1 MTGRR
6 LTVAVAVLTLGV
18 LPAAAGARPPEGAPA
33 PRPLAHAARIHPRPI
48 VGIGD
53 QQPDMFATKRWRQ
66 LKIHDARYVAPW
78 DVMYD
83 RDQYFLLNSWLE
95 AAGRAH
101 VRAVIG
107 FAHSLQNEHL
117 AHTLPTWRQF
127 RRAFRAFRARF
138 PFVKNFIA
146 WNEANSP
153 GALTATRPHRAAQYY
168 DVMADSCRG
177 CAIAA
182 ADVLDTKTVV
192 AWIKHFK
199 RSLHRRARIW
209 GLHNYSGAN
218 HLSTRGTRRV
228 LANTRGTIWFTETGG
243 VVLRREVRRGK
254 VRHTFRYGVK
264 HAATST
270 RFALQ
275 LSCLSRR
282 ISRVYLYEWQAP
294 LVPTT
299 WDSGLISGRGKLR
312 PAFYILQNWRKV
324 SLRMSPRR
332 ARARLCRGFP

>member
-6 LTVAVAVLTLGV
+6 LLIALSLLALC
-18 LPAAAGARPPEGAPA
+18 APA
-33 PRPLAHAARIHPRPI
+33 SAAARIHPRPI

-78 DVMYD
+78 DVIYD
-83 RDQYFLLNSWLE
+83 SGQNELLNNWLE

-107 FAHSLQNEHL
+107 FAHSLRTERL

-127 RRAFRAFRARF
+127 KRAFQLFRQRY

-153 GALTATRPHRAAQYY
+153 GALTATHPHRAAQYY
-168 DVMADSCRG
+168 DVMVKECRG

-192 AWIKHFK
+192 HWIKQFK

-243 VVLRREVRRGK
+243 VVLRRELNRRGK
-254 VRHTFRYGVK
+254 VRRTFRYGVK
-264 HAATST
+264 HAAASTS
-270 RFALQ
+270 FALK
-275 LSCLSRR
+275 LSCLSPR

-312 PAFYILQNWRKV
+312 PAYHVLQNWRKV

-332 ARARLCRGFP
+332 ARAQLCRGFP

>member
-1 MTGRR
+1 MTRRR
-6 LTVAVAVLTLGV
+6 LLIALALLA
-18 LPAAAGARPPEGAPA
+18 LCAPA
-33 PRPLAHAARIHPRPI
+33 SAAARIHPRPI

-53 QQPDMFATKRWRQ
+53 QQPDMFSTKRWRQ

-78 DVMYD
+78 DVIYD
-83 RDQYFLLNSWLE
+83 SGQNELLNNWLK

-107 FAHSLQNEHL
+107 FAHSLRTERL

-127 RRAFRAFRARF
+127 KRAFQLFRKRY

-153 GALTATRPHRAAQYY
+153 GALTASRPHRAAQYY
-168 DVMADSCRG
+168 DVMVEECRG

-192 AWIKHFK
+192 GWLKRFK

-218 HLSTRGTRRV
+218 HQSTRGTRRV

-243 VVLRREVRRGK
+243 VVLRRELRRGK
-254 VRHTFRYGVK
+254 VRRTFRYGVK
-264 HAATST
+264 HAAVST
-270 RFALQ
+270 RFALR
-275 LSCLSRR
+275 LSCLSPR

-294 LVPTT
+294 RVPTT

-312 PAFYILQNWRKV
+312 PAYRILLNWRSV